1 MDQRSARG
9 NRSPAFATAEDAI
22 AHYRATG
29 DRAVR
34 NQVVEDHWW
43 LARVVARQ
51 FKRDGEELEDLAQVA
66 MVGILKA
73 IERFDPRFGAAFRT
87 YASATA
93 RGEVRRH
100 YRDAGWSVS
109 VPRRLKDLR
118 YAVTAATEMLREQL
132 RRAPTTAEI
141 ADYLHLRREEVD
153 ECLAASSN
161 FRAMS
166 IDLPSGEHRAAAGLR
181 DDRWE
186 DRLIG
191 ELDATSELAGLFAG
205 LPDRLRK
212 VLFLRFVEERKQAD
226 IAAEI
231 GVSQVHVSR
240 LLQQALAKLREL
252 RDAQEAVA

>member
-1 MDQRSARG
+1 MPTPSAARADSSSGYEKDSPWINGVARG

-118 YAVTAATEMLREQL
+118 YAVTAATEMFREQL

-166 IDLPSGEHRAAAGLR
+166 IDLPSGEQRAGR
-181 DDRWE
+181 RPPRSTWE
-186 DRLIG
+186 ERIVG
-191 ELDATSELAGLFAG
+191 HLDATSELAGLLERLAV
-205 LPDRLRK
+205 RLRK

-226 IAAEI
+226 IAGEI
-231 GVSQVHVSR
+231 GV
-240 LLQQALAKLREL
+240 
-252 RDAQEAVA
+252 